1 VGSGRRQIAFPAALE
16 ESVDCLLDLVRGKPL
31 GEQVAFQLHS
41 FKNLFARKFRLVLT
55 SIAVILFVPALRN
68 FYALEVPDADI
79 VAEMILIGVLSVVA
93 IEMVWRVTQ
102 RMIARRSP
110 EYAAASAGR

>member
-1 VGSGRRQIAFPAALE
+1 MLSAVGLWVLVCLARPFNWWRTVLVAAM
-16 ESVDCLLDLVRGKPL
+16 V
-31 GEQVAFQLHS
+31 
-41 FKNLFARKFRLVLT
+41 T

-93 IEMVWRVTQ
+93 IEIVWRVTQ
-102 RMIARRSP
+102 RTIARRSP
-110 EYAAASAGR
+110 EYAAASAER